1 MSWLEWLPVPVRC
14 GFELIVEMLNQFFH
28 RVRVPGLNPSLI
40 GGFTPSVPM
49 EPVWDR
55 IGKCQPG
62 VLGKEPVF
70 ELAHGYSP
78 SKA

>member
-1 MSWLEWLPVPVRC
+1 MPVRC

-28 RVRVPGLNPSLI
+28 GVRGPGLNTSLI

-49 EPVWDR
+49 KPIWDR
-55 IGKCQPG
+55 IGKCQPSE
-62 VLGKEPVF
+62 LGKEPVF

>member
-1 MSWLEWLPVPVRC
+1 MSCLEWLPVPVGC
-14 GFELIVEMLNQFFH
+14 GFELTIELLNQFFH
-28 RVRVPGLNPSLI
+28 RVRGPGLNTSLI

-62 VLGKEPVF
+62 VLGEEPVF